1 MNNYK
6 SQADTLGL
14 LLWIYAGIQA
24 FFALLILFIVLLYG
38 VGGVIMIATARNA
51 SDAAPA
57 AAFMAVYVAIFVV
70 LLAFGIASIVL
81 NVKAGRQLKSAS
93 IASKNLVIASAI
105 GNFLSFMCGGMCLAP
120 FGIGLGIFGL
130 WFVLSDTGKAYFSGL
145 GINTPP
151 PVQNYHFNG

>member
-1 MNNYK
+1 MNNHK

-14 LLWIYAGIQA
+14 LLWIYAGIQV

-38 VGGVIMIATARNA
+38 ISGIVMMATARNA
-51 SDAAPA
+51 SDAVPA
-57 AAFMAVYVAIFVV
+57 AVITVVYVAIFVV
-70 LLAFGIASIVL
+70 LLVFGVTSIIL
-81 NVKAGRQLKSAS
+81 NVKAGRQLRSDT

-130 WFVLSDTGKAYFSGL
+130 WFVLSDTGRAYFSGL
-145 GINTPP
+145 GINSPP